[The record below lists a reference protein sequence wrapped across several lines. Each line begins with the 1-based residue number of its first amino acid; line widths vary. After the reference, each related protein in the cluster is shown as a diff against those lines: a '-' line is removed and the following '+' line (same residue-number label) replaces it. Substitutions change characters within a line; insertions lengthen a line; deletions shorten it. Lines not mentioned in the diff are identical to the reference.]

1 MYNFLESESG
11 LVLIMGSP
19 GCIKTVKYVF
29 YVNVVRPDKLVLIKF
44 VVNNLRNC
52 RKQPTKKINHR
63 NINTENCSK
72 FSQNYLLIFFWN
84 WKKTIWHYLLFAN
97 YFTTIYFFFGNFAIS
112 NYFTNSVTFGRLIME
127 HLDIL
132 ISGIHFHIKNLP
144 ARDWTN
150 HPTVGYV
157 DQEFLS

>member
-1 MYNFLESESG
+1 MAPLSSQEETSSWYQIKCSINGWRVGTWYPTLHVIVILSWCHVVKRESSDILPLSYFLEFVLRG

-29 YVNVVRPDKLVLIKF
+29 YVNVRRPDKLVLIKF

-72 FSQNYLLIFFWN
+72 FSQNYMLIFCEN
-84 WKKTIWHYLLFAN
+84 
-97 YFTTIYFFFGNFAIS
+97 
-112 NYFTNSVTFGRLIME
+112 V
-127 HLDIL
+127 
-132 ISGIHFHIKNLP
+132 KNNM
-144 ARDWTN
+144 T
-150 HPTVGYV
+150 
-157 DQEFLS
+157 LSFIF

>member
-1 MYNFLESESG
+1 MYYFLESESG

-29 YVNVVRPDKLVLIKF
+29 YVNVPRPDKLVLIKF

-72 FSQNYLLIFFWN
+72 FSQNYLLIFFEIG
-84 WKKTIWHYLLFAN
+84 KKQYDIIFYLL
-97 YFTTIYFFFGNFAIS
+97 TILQQFISFLATLPLAII
-112 NYFTNSVTFGRLIME
+112 LQIAL
-127 HLDIL
+127 HL
-132 ISGIHFHIKNLP
+132 
-144 ARDWTN
+144 
-150 HPTVGYV
+150 V
-157 DQEFLS
+157 D

>member
-29 YVNVVRPDKLVLIKF
+29 YVNVPRPDKLVLIKF

-52 RKQPTKKINHR
+52 RKQPTKKINHK

-72 FSQNYLLIFFWN
+72 CCQNYMLIFCENVKNNMTFIFYFL
-84 WKKTIWHYLLFAN
+84 TILQQFISFLA
-97 YFTTIYFFFGNFAIS
+97 TLPLAII
-112 NYFTNSVTFGRLIME
+112 LQIAL
-127 HLDIL
+127 HL
-132 ISGIHFHIKNLP
+132 
-144 ARDWTN
+144 
-150 HPTVGYV
+150 V
-157 DQEFLS
+157 D